1 MSHRGDVGQ
10 RSHYPGQVVRWHHKA
25 GQRATSSIA
34 NAKKNS
40 VACCCVWKINEMSV
54 PQPIC
59 TNE

>member
-1 MSHRGDVGQ
+1 VGQ